1 MMLSLVHKLSTERKE
16 RAVRKSKR
24 ASREHVEMGEDDG
37 QQVRERDREAGGEW
51 LRMTD

>member
-1 MMLSLVHKLSTERKE
+1 MMLNLVQKE

-37 QQVRERDREAGGEW
+37 QQVRERDRERGGEW